1 MSAIIYL
8 DLARLKKN
16 FGIVKKIANNSKI
29 MSVIK
34 TNAYGHNILKVAK
47 SLSGSDAF
55 AVAEISEA
63 KILRKNYIKKRI
75 ICLQGFENIKE
86 LNFCK
91 KNKIEPVIHNE
102 YQLREV
108 ARLKKKS
115 FENIWIKF
123 NTGMNRLGFD
133 VKEANNI
140 FKKIYGA
147 SEKINLMTHFSDADE
162 KFDKKTNKQLRLF
175 NSILSTEKMEKSLS
189 NSAGILK
196 YDDSH
201 SDWVRPG
208 LLLYGINLTH
218 KKITGLKPVMKVTAK
233 VIATRKCKKGD
244 EIGYGS
250 TYKCKKSEYIAA
262 LSIGY
267 GDGLPRSF
275 SNNGKVFF
283 KGKKF
288 SIVGRISMDIT
299 TISSGNN
306 QLKIGDE
313 LEIWGDNISVEDI
326 SSNIN
331 TIPYELLCNIK
342 SKRKI
347 NFSN

>member
-1 MSAIIYL
+1 
-8 DLARLKKN
+8 
-16 FGIVKKIANNSKI
+16 
-29 MSVIK
+29 
-34 TNAYGHNILKVAK
+34 
-47 SLSGSDAF
+47 
-55 AVAEISEA
+55 
-63 KILRKNYIKKRI
+63 
-75 ICLQGFENIKE
+75 
-86 LNFCK
+86 
-91 KNKIEPVIHNE
+91 
-102 YQLREV
+102 
-108 ARLKKKS
+108 
-115 FENIWIKF
+115 
-123 NTGMNRLGFD
+123 MNRLGFD

-140 FKKIYGA
+140 FKKIYSA

-196 YDDSH
+196 YDNSH